1 MTQKSNLNKKNDRP
15 QKVHL
20 PPGPE
25 VPGILNKLLLLAI
38 RVFKNLFNKEK

>member
-25 VPGILNKLLLLAI
+25 VPGILNKLLMSAI
-38 RVFKNLFNKEK
+38 RVFKDLFDKEK